1 MAARTKTTTMNS
13 PRRQAAWL
21 RRFAGLSGRGYV
33 IRFSCRKGSKNLA
46 AMLAL
51 IFVESSLAM

>member
-1 MAARTKTTTMNS
+1 MMNS

-51 IFVESSLAM
+51 IFVEPSLAM